1 MVHLVRF
8 RCEARCISAATPP
21 RLSVGQPAEAA
32 ASAAALAA
40 AAAAA
45 AAATADKISRFKVS
59 QMQLTNRNAN

>member
-45 AAATADKISRFKVS
+45 AAASNKISRFKVS

>member
-32 ASAAALAA
+32 SAAASAAAL
-40 AAAAA
+40 AAA